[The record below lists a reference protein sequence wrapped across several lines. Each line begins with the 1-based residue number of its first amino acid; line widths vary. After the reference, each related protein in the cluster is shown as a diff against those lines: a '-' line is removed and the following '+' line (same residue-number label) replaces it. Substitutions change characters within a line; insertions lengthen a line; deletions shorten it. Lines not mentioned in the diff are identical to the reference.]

1 MSNIADVVEAGVDVD
16 FPEVWREEA
25 GLDSILQAA
34 GRCNREGKRR
44 REESRVHVF
53 KAEGRTLLLVA
64 GDSAD
69 VVRAGSNI
77 EKLTIADSAL
87 ANVYQLVSNVV
98 VIATKEAI
106 KQIEEAYSL

>member
-1 MSNIADVVEAGVDVD
+1 MVIVDEIVLEQ
-16 FPEVWREEA
+16 PKTKLVA
-25 GLDSILQAA
+25 QILK
-34 GRCNREGKRR
+34 N
-44 REESRVHVF
+44 F